1 MNPINENNCSQN
13 RIEEKL
19 ALLRLVQNDLP
30 AYIIVH
36 DIRDFSVVYMCEAGL
51 KHLGHTL
58 DQLKEMGEGY
68 HTYFFNPEDA
78 KDYVP
83 KIFALME
90 KNNDDESVSF
100 FQQVRRS
107 PQHDWEWYLSATR
120 IFVRD
125 DDGKPLLTITT
136 ATPVDSHH
144 HISNKAQRLLE
155 ENNFLRHNHKVFD
168 TLTKRER
175 EILRLIAMGLSSAEI
190 ASMLHLSEAT
200 VNTHRKN
207 VKNKLNARSNYDI
220 TRFAQ
225 AFDLV

>member
-1 MNPINENNCSQN
+1 MTETVAVKSLDQ
-13 RIEEKL
+13 RIEEKIS
-19 ALLRLVQNDLP
+19 LLQQLQRDFP
-30 AYIIVH
+30 SYIIVH
-36 DIRDFSVVYMCEAGL
+36 DMRDFSVVFMCEPGL

-58 DQLKEMGEGY
+58 EQLKAMGENY

-78 KDYVP
+78 RDYVP
-83 KIFALME
+83 KIFCLLE
-90 KNNDDESVSF
+90 RNNDDESVSF
-100 FQQVRRS
+100 FQQVRSS

-120 IFVRD
+120 IFLRD
-125 DDGKPLLTITT
+125 FDGKPILTITT

-144 HISNKAQRLLE
+144 QISTKAQRLLD

-175 EILRLIAMGLSSAEI
+175 EILKLIAMGLSSADI
-190 ASMLHLSEAT
+190 AVQLHLSEAT

-207 VKNKLNARSNYDI
+207 VKSKLNAKTNYEI